1 MNGYIFS
8 NYDDELD
15 MDDGFGVKG
24 EYSIDLNR
32 MGMEEFELID
42 MRNKWVI
49 LMEINS
55 EIRF

>member
-8 NYDDELD
+8 NYDDELV

-24 EYSIDLNR
+24 EYSMDLNR

>member
-15 MDDGFGVKG
+15 MNDGFGVKG

>member
-24 EYSIDLNR
+24 EYSMDLNR

>member
-15 MDDGFGVKG
+15 IDDGFGVKG
-24 EYSIDLNR
+24 EYSMDLNR

>member
-15 MDDGFGVKG
+15 MNDGFGVKG
-24 EYSIDLNR
+24 EYSMDLNR

>member
-1 MNGYIFS
+1 MDI
-8 NYDDELD
+8 
-15 MDDGFGVKG
+15 DDGFGVKG
-24 EYSIDLNR
+24 EYSMDLNR

>member
-24 EYSIDLNR
+24 EYSIDLDR

>member
-1 MNGYIFS
+1 MNGYIFN

-24 EYSIDLNR
+24 EYSMDLNR

>member
-24 EYSIDLNR
+24 EYSMDLNR
-32 MGMEEFELID
+32 MGMEEFELMD

-49 LMEINS
+49 LKEINS

>member
-24 EYSIDLNR
+24 EYSMDLNR

-49 LMEINS
+49 LKEINS

>member
-15 MDDGFGVKG
+15 MNDGFGVKG
-24 EYSIDLNR
+24 EYSMDLNR
-32 MGMEEFELID
+32 MGMEEFELMD

-49 LMEINS
+49 LKEINS

>member
-15 MDDGFGVKG
+15 DGFGVKG
-24 EYSIDLNR
+24 EYSMDLNR

-42 MRNKWVI
+42 MRNK
-49 LMEINS
+49 
-55 EIRF
+55 